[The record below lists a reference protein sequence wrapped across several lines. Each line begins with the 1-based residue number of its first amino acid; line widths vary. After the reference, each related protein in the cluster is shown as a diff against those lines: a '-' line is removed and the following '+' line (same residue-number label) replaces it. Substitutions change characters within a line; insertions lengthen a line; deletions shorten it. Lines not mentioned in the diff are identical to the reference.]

1 VEGVSSGVRELEEQA
16 EDEAAAL
23 VKGLKGLVMEAD
35 GHLASWDTD
44 VF

>member
-1 VEGVSSGVRELEEQA
+1 VKGVSSGVRELGERKT
-16 EDEAAAL
+16 EDELAGL
-23 VKGLKGLVMEAD
+23 VKGLVMEAD